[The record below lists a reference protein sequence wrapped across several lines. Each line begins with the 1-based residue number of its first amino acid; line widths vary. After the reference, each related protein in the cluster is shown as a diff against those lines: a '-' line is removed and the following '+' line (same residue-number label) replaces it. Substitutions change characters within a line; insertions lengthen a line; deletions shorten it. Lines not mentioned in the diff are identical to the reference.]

1 MRPLSRLLARSLPVR
16 TRVVSLLL
24 LALALTPARSV
35 AQSVVEGQVSVAS
48 QGLRLLSKIPGS
60 NPTNFS
66 GDATGLDA
74 LIFAPKL
81 RLGLHLQSMSAA
93 DAAVNAGT
101 YSAQSL
107 VALVGRP
114 GRAAELGLGRRRGY
128 SDQTDRDLEAT
139 YGFYRVGGRFTAPMG
154 TLGFA
159 VGVRGSLYAPVDF
172 DFDDGATGFDAGT
185 SLRWTSSRW
194 PLTSALEYRSER
206 FTVADGVHQELTAV
220 TLSVGFAFRKAP

>member
-1 MRPLSRLLARSLPVR
+1 MRPFARPFPQSLHGFTQVIPA
-16 TRVVSLLL
+16 LL
-24 LALALTPARSV
+24 LALSLTPARSAAQTV
-35 AQSVVEGQVSVAS
+35 AEGYVSVAS

-60 NPTNFS
+60 NPTRFD

-74 LIFAPKL
+74 MIFAPKL
-81 RLGLHLQSMSAA
+81 RLGLQLQSMSAA
-93 DAAVNAGT
+93 DAAANAGT

-114 GRAAELGLGRRRGY
+114 DLAAELGIGRRRGY

-139 YGFYRVGGRFTAPMG
+139 YGFYRVGGRFTAPLG